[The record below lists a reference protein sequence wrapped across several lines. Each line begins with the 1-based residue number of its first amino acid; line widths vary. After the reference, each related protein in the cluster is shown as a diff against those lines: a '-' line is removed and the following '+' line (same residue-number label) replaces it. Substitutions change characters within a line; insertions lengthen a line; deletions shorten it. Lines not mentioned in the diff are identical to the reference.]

1 VGRPL
6 PGGGLAVGVGTPV
19 GERARSSPSPA
30 AATGSTIATAESA
43 SGEIVSGR
51 ATADP
56 SFSLARAIARAALG
70 SFLGLAMIWAFVVIA
85 IPSDVEGQP
94 VEDLF
99 DLFVREVGLTV
110 LTVSLAVAFAEGGWH
125 ELRVPGGRVYR
136 LVGGNRWLAAA
147 IEGLIMGGTVAWLT
161 SVALYGSYD
170 LQDRELSPQAFL
182 LHAVFTSIG
191 FVIAEAGL
199 HAFRG
204 RARAV

>member
-1 VGRPL
+1 VS
-6 PGGGLAVGVGTPV
+6 ATPIAD
-19 GERARSSPSPA
+19 AR
-30 AATGSTIATAESA
+30 
-43 SGEIVSGR
+43 
-51 ATADP
+51 
-56 SFSLARAIARAALG
+56 FSLARAIERAALG
-70 SFLGLAMIWAFVVIA
+70 SFIGLAMLWAFVLTVFA
-85 IPSDVEGQP
+85 SDVDGRPFEE
-94 VEDLF
+94 VF
-99 DLFVREVGLTV
+99 DVFAKEVGLTV
-110 LTVSLAVAFAEGGWH
+110 LTVSLAVAFVEGGWH

-170 LQDRELSPQAFL
+170 LQDRELTPQAVL

-191 FVIAEAGL
+191 FVVAEAGL